1 MVRVVGSQL
10 RANLMC
16 VNKKVCRDL
25 GSMADGL
32 ASSGGVSPEQGTL
45 VEGIGDEVLM
55 LLTLVFAAIG
65 GCALTCGV
73 SASRSL
79 GTAVHPQQ
87 EDVVANTRRDIGV
100 DQRRAPQAAGAGGDA
115 GTVQCAVCLGPMT
128 RAIQTNCGHEFC
140 AQCILAY
147 WEHDQWP
154 RAARCPM
161 CRRQVSEQQLVES
174 GRWMFK

>member
-1 MVRVVGSQL
+1 ME
-10 RANLMC
+10 
-16 VNKKVCRDL
+16 
-25 GSMADGL
+25 
-32 ASSGGVSPEQGTL
+32 SSGGVVSPEKGTL

-79 GTAVHPQQ
+79 VTIHPQQ

-100 DQRRAPQAAGAGGDA
+100 EQRRAPQTASSGGDA
-115 GTVQCAVCLGPMT
+115 GTTTQCAVCLGPIT
-128 RAIQTNCGHEFC
+128 QAIQTNCGHEFC

-147 WEHDQWP
+147 WQHDQWP

-161 CRRQVSEQQLVES
+161 CRRQVSIRVEYFS
-174 GRWMFK
+174 QSDN

>member
-1 MVRVVGSQL
+1 
-10 RANLMC
+10 
-16 VNKKVCRDL
+16 
-25 GSMADGL
+25 MADAL
-32 ASSGGVSPEQGTL
+32 ESSGGGVSPEQGTL
-45 VEGIGDEVLM
+45 VEGIGDEVIM

-79 GTAVHPQQ
+79 GTVHPQQ

-100 DQRRAPQAAGAGGDA
+100 EQRRTTQAASTGGVAGSA
-115 GTVQCAVCLGPMT
+115 QCAVCLGPMT
-128 RAIQTNCGHEFC
+128 GAIQTNCGHEFC

-147 WEHDQWP
+147 WQHDQWP

-161 CRRQVSEQQLVES
+161 CRRQVSEQY
-174 GRWMFK
+174 

>member
-1 MVRVVGSQL
+1 
-10 RANLMC
+10 
-16 VNKKVCRDL
+16 
-25 GSMADGL
+25 MADAL
-32 ASSGGVSPEQGTL
+32 ESSGGGVSPEQGTL
-45 VEGIGDEVLM
+45 VEGIGDEVIM

-79 GTAVHPQQ
+79 GTVHPQQ

-100 DQRRAPQAAGAGGDA
+100 EQRRTTQAASTGGVAGS
-115 GTVQCAVCLGPMT
+115 TQCAVCLGPMT
-128 RAIQTNCGHEFC
+128 GAIQTNCGHEFC

-147 WEHDQWP
+147 WQHDQWP

-161 CRRQVSEQQLVES
+161 CRRQVSEQY
-174 GRWMFK
+174 